1 MECVV
6 AVSGALAVGIGI
18 RLLQILEGCDEHR
31 VHLSLSREG
40 KGVME
45 HDLYQRWRTA

>member
-1 MECVV
+1 MESV
-6 AVSGALAVGIGI
+6 AVVPGALAVGIGV
-18 RLLQILEGCDEHR
+18 RLLQILEGCDERR

-45 HDLYQRWRTA
+45 HDLHKRWSAA

>member
-1 MECVV
+1 MGFVV
-6 AVSGALAVGIGI
+6 ALPGALAVGIDV

-40 KGVME
+40 KGGME
-45 HDLYQRWRTA
+45 HDLYQRWSAA